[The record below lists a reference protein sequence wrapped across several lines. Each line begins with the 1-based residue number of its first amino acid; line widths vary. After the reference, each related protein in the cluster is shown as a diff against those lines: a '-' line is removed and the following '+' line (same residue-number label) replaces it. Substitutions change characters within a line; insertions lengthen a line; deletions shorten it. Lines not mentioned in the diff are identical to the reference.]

1 MTPKQ
6 HRMKARLAIYKGA
19 KLDLSF
25 PLAET
30 LSTIGRDAGN
40 AIQLPDPEVSKRHAV
55 VRAKGDAWTIEDTDS
70 TNGVAVN
77 GARVKRADLKEG
89 DRIRIGPFE
98 LVFECS
104 ATGEWTSS
112 LVIDLSTKVAGQTIP
127 HDPENPFLKPG
138 GSPRR

>member
-1 MTPKQ
+1 
-6 HRMKARLAIYKGA
+6 MKARLAIYKGA

-30 LSTIGRDAGN
+30 ASTIGRDAGN

-55 VRAKGDAWTIEDTDS
+55 VRAQGEAWLIEDTDS
-70 TNGVAVN
+70 TNGLTVN

-89 DRIRIGPFE
+89 DRIRIGPFD
-98 LVFECS
+98 LIFECS

-112 LVIDLSTKVAGQTIP
+112 LVIDLSSKVAGQTIP
-127 HDPENPFLKPG
+127 HDP
-138 GSPRR
+138 GSPSIKPR